1 MIHADEGLLQAH
13 LDGEM
18 PEMDRIALES
28 HLAVCAACRAEQDEL
43 RRASRL
49 LHTALVTSDEV
60 AGTMTALEGF
70 AARRHALDGAPAA
83 ANGAAPRDAARQ
95 RPTWPRSRQR
105 TKFAR
110 RLRVARSG
118 MLKAAALALLLA
130 GGAAAS
136 AAIPE
141 SPVRRLIEAVRDR
154 FGEESAPAPAA
165 VAPDPVVS
173 GPPVSASQEQL
184 QPAYRP
190 EPADGELRIGLWSVG
205 EDALIHIRL
214 VDDARATI
222 RPMTHA
228 GVESHTGRAWIEL
241 YNLGN
246 ADIFIDLP
254 RSAERLTVEV
264 DGRTYFRKLGEE
276 TSSPGPVVAS
286 EPDEYVFRAHP

>member
-28 HLAVCAACRAEQDEL
+28 HLAVCAACRAEQDAL

-49 LHTALVTSDEV
+49 LHAALVTSHEV

-95 RPTWPRSRQR
+95 RPAGPGTRQR
-105 TKFAR
+105 TTFAR
-110 RLRVARSG
+110 PLRLARGG

-130 GGAAAS
+130 GAAS
-136 AAIPE
+136 AAMPDW
-141 SPVRRLIEAVRDR
+141 PVRRLIDAVRDR
-154 FGEESAPAPAA
+154 FGEESAPAAPAA
-165 VAPDPVVS
+165 ASPDPVV
-173 GPPVSASQEQL
+173 PTTTAPVPQRL

-190 EPADGELRIGLWSVG
+190 EPANGELRIGLRAVG
-205 EDALIHIRL
+205 DDALIHIRL
-214 VDDARATI
+214 VDDERATI
-222 RPMTHA
+222 RPTTQDG
-228 GVESHTGRAWIEL
+228 GVESYTGRGWIRLE
-241 YNLGN
+241 NLGN
-246 ADIFIDLP
+246 ADIFVDLP
-254 RSAERLTVEV
+254 RAADRVTVEV
-264 DGRTYFRKLGEE
+264 DGRTYFVKQGEE

>member
-18 PEMDRIALES
+18 PELDRIALES
-28 HLAVCAACRAEQDEL
+28 HLVVCAACRAEQDAL

-60 AGTMTALEGF
+60 AGTMTALEVF

-95 RPTWPRSRQR
+95 VPARPGTRRR
-105 TKFAR
+105 TTFAR
-110 RLRVARSG
+110 PLRLARGG

-130 GGAAAS
+130 TAAS
-136 AAIPE
+136 AAMPE
-141 SPVRRLIEAVRDR
+141 WPVRRLIDAVRDR
-154 FGEESAPAPAA
+154 LGAESGPAAPAAPDAVVPMPPAPAP
-165 VAPDPVVS
+165 
-173 GPPVSASQEQL
+173 QERL

-190 EPADGELRIGLWSVG
+190 EPADGELRIGLRSVG

-222 RPMTHA
+222 RPTTQD
-228 GVESHTGRAWIEL
+228 GVESNTGRGWIDL

-246 ADIFIDLP
+246 TDIFVDLP
-254 RSAERLTVEV
+254 RSADRLIVEV
-264 DGRTYFRKLGEE
+264 DGRTYFRKLGDE

-286 EPDEYVFRAHP
+286 EPGEYVFRAHP